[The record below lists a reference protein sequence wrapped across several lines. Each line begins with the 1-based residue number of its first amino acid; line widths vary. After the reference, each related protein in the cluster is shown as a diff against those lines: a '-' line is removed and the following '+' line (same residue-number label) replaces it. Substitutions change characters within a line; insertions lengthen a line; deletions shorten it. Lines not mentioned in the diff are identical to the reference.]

1 MAMAPE
7 RPVHRIEDW
16 DDESD
21 SDFSTKEEEERGM
34 PHTAAQ
40 SPIQVSQQAIV
51 IQRPVAVKV
60 IRPITITKRAT
71 EEFYSQAFDE
81 GFAADA
87 VHQAV
92 MESHEWHR
100 KWTMQEEEGH
110 THPHA
115 NYNATVASTSNGT
128 GAAHAVPDHYAY
140 QGDIAMDRAAG
151 ARNPSPEASLED
163 KDDAL
168 EQRKRIRSLEA
179 MDRRSRRCLSSCSA
193 SDDEDQQD
201 DTQDRM
207 GSVVIEAQPPVSK
220 RRIAEP
226 EARVRQPAAASVA
239 PVNTT
244 IVRPVAVRI
253 ARPAAVAPV
262 PPSRY
267 TGSIPQNIQGAL
279 KRSDSSMSS
288 MSGLSLPSVSPF
300 QTQEADA
307 VNQVNV
313 VEDDGSMQVEE
324 GPVQSVAI
332 VHHPNAFSLKDAT
345 VTTARD
351 GILQALAIAGGDVTS
366 PKFQSCLQTLES
378 YFNLTG
384 VDTRS
389 SSSRVASEGL
399 WLTLTKP
406 SFYANL
412 GENDQGDPMYTLGR
426 MSFDMFSPTSLVCS
440 LQGNFNSVE
449 RVADTDRPGVLE
461 AVPKGLREEVEAG
474 NSVLRTYK

>member
-16 DDESD
+16 DDDSD
-21 SDFSTKEEEERGM
+21 SDVSIIEEEEQSM
-34 PHTAAQ
+34 LHTAAQ
-40 SPIQVSQQAIV
+40 SPIQVSQQAVI
-51 IQRPVAVKV
+51 IQRPIAVKV
-60 IRPITITKRAT
+60 VRPIPKHAT
-71 EEFYSQAFDE
+71 DEFYSQAFNE
-81 GFAADA
+81 GLAADT

-92 MESHEWHR
+92 MDSHEWHR

-110 THPHA
+110 THPHT
-115 NYNATVASTSNGT
+115 NFNATAASTSNGA
-128 GAAHAVPDHYAY
+128 GAHAVPDHYAY
-140 QGDIAMDRAAG
+140 QAAVAMDRAAG
-151 ARNPSPEASLED
+151 AKNPSPDASVED
-163 KDDAL
+163 KYDAL
-168 EQRKRIRSLEA
+168 EQRKRIRSLEET
-179 MDRRSRRCLSSCSA
+179 DRRSCLSSCSG
-193 SDDEDQQD
+193 SDDDEDQQND
-201 DTQDRM
+201 NQDRM
-207 GSVVIEAQPPVSK
+207 ESVVLEAQPPASR
-220 RRIAEP
+220 RRIVEP
-226 EARVRQPAAASVA
+226 EARVRQSAAASAA
-239 PVNTT
+239 PVNTN

-253 ARPAAVAPV
+253 SRPTAVAPV

-267 TGSIPQNIQGAL
+267 TGAIPQHIQGAL
-279 KRSDSSMSS
+279 QRSDSTLSNMSA
-288 MSGLSLPSVSPF
+288 LSLPSVSSNL
-300 QTQEADA
+300 QTQGAEAVD
-307 VNQVNV
+307 QVNV
-313 VEDDGSMQVEE
+313 VEDDCEVSMQVEE
-324 GPVQSVAI
+324 APVQTVAI
-332 VHHPNAFSLKDAT
+332 VQPNAFSIKDAT

-389 SSSRVASEGL
+389 SRSRVASEGL

-412 GENDQGDPMYTLGR
+412 GDNDQGDPMYTLGR